1 MKVSII
7 SLLHNNVYPLFVS
20 VDSLVRQEYR
30 GLEYIILEDSSIPI
44 EAELLQKLF
53 DKLDEV
59 NIDYKYYRN
68 NCNIGTVRSFNR
80 AISKASGDII
90 VALSPGDVFLNKS
103 VVGRIASEFSV
114 DVDILS
120 YSSLLY
126 RSEPYDMGETYKQSK
141 RHRFFLAGNN
151 YRLLN
156 YIVAHG
162 NIISGASTSYRKKFL
177 LDNGGFDE
185 RFIFLEDYPFFI
197 KTLATARFRYI
208 KEPLLHY
215 QVGGVSTSGP
225 NPKLRKDYSTL
236 FNVINADCAMD
247 FKLKRKFNLGYKFT
261 FGSRSE
267 AFLKHPVLTV
277 AHVFEKLL
285 RRI

>member
-7 SLLHNNVYPLFVS
+7 SLVYNNIYPLFLS

-30 GLEYIILEDSSIPI
+30 NLEYIILEDSSIPI
-44 EAELLQKLF
+44 EVELLQKVF
-53 DKLDEV
+53 DKLDEFD
-59 NIDYKYYRN
+59 IDYKYCRN
-68 NCNIGTVRSFNR
+68 DCNIGTVRSFNR
-80 AISKASGDII
+80 AISEASGDII
-90 VALSPGDVFLNKS
+90 VALSPGDFFLNKN
-103 VVGRIASEFSV
+103 VVGRIASEFSAG
-114 DVDILS
+114 VDILS

-126 RSEPYDMGETYKQSK
+126 RSKPYDMGETYKQSK

-151 YRLLN
+151 VRLLK

-208 KEPLLHY
+208 KEPLIHY
-215 QVGGVSTSGP
+215 QLGGVSTSGP
-225 NPKLRKDYSTL
+225 NPKLLKDYNTL
-236 FNVINADCAMD
+236 FNVINTDYAIDV
-247 FKLKRKFNLGYKFT
+247 KLKRMFNLGYRFT
-261 FGSRSE
+261 FDSRFK
-267 AFLKHPVLTV
+267 AFLSHPIMVTALI
-277 AHVFEKLL
+277 FEKLL